1 MRDFVTLRVTD
12 SENKKRLFECQDST
26 SETGHRLLVT
36 VAATHSGIV
45 NGNMRFYRPDRMQ
58 DSAPT
63 WCRKGRPAKP
73 VLVRHDKDC
82 DPLGRVLTA
91 KYVDESYKYASALSR
106 LKNTLFYDSK
116 AGRMDLY
123 KSVDYVLSNL
133 QSNSSYAGLG
143 YCELGLSITN
153 PDAIRKVQDEE
164 YLTVSVGFDTDSAIC
179 SACHTDWA
187 VDDKCEHRLGSKVD
201 GKHVFL
207 ITGNFDYE
215 ELSFVNLP
223 ADPFGAVTNKQAAA
237 AIKDSIATRA
247 YFLGMSL
254 RDQTQLGVYLEDS
267 LEDLGL
273 ELDITPMVEE
283 PMQPKTL
290 DQISAELKSDSLTK
304 PQALELR
311 SLLEA
316 FQGAD
321 AKETA
326 RAKRALSTICAIICK
341 NDWAD
346 DASTVTSEQVAE
358 RIAGIDAV
366 LATLSPDARIAYVA
380 RVETEAAAFGLEFA
394 PPNLDAIE
402 TEEVWNLDELTGDD
416 RTFFNRTEDE
426 LYDDLAANLPADSG
440 TDAKISTEAR
450 KKMKSSTFCGPN
462 RSFPVSDCAHVTAAR
477 RLIGTAKLSDATK
490 SRILGCV
497 SRKAKAMGCGG
508 KDTDITAAPLA
519 DAVTAPAA
527 DTTVRDLIQ
536 GFFDQEAA
544 YFATHGNDAEKAEPK
559 IDHVKVLGCLENL
572 HKAYNETPEHHKH
585 LIRYC
590 TSAML
595 EHWAAGGQLDYYKNR
610 IAEEGKGTD
619 AVVSRCEYD
628 ALTES
633 VGKYE
638 AQVRKLT
645 DSNKALL
652 ETSKDL
658 TRKQRVQMATSLVLV
673 QALTD
678 SAYAGKTADEL
689 KQEIESKSQRTLISL
704 SDALTDAREK
714 LPAAIKL
721 AASGKPS
728 EVVKEVSDKASIKDS
743 TERAEETPEPRG
755 DGSLEAPMGRLMDL
769 RERRILDSQLRYEH
783 AKQAK

>member
-1 MRDFVTLRVTD
+1 MRDFATFKVTG

-91 KYVDESYKYASALSR
+91 KYVDESYKYASAFSR

-116 AGRMDLY
+116 SGRMDLY

-133 QSNSSYAGLG
+133 QNNSSYSGLG

-201 GKHVFL
+201 GKQVFL

-223 ADPFGAVTNKQAAA
+223 ADPFGTVTNKQAAA
-237 AIKDSIATRA
+237 AIRDSIATRA

-254 RDQTQLGVYLEDS
+254 HDQTQLGVYLEDS

-273 ELDITPMVEE
+273 ELDITPLVEE
-283 PMQPKTL
+283 PMESKTL
-290 DQISAELKSDSLTK
+290 DQISSELKSDSLTK

-341 NDWAD
+341 NDWTD
-346 DASTVTSEQVAE
+346 EASTVTSEQVAE

-366 LATLSPDARIAYVA
+366 LATLSPNARVAYVSRIEA
-380 RVETEAAAFGLEFA
+380 EAAAFGLEFT

-402 TEEVWNLDELTGDD
+402 TEEAWNLDELSEDD

-426 LYDDLAANLPADSG
+426 LYNDLADNLPAESG

-450 KKMKSSTFCGPN
+450 KKMKSGTFCGPN
-462 RSFPVSDCAHVTAAR
+462 RSFPVNDCAHVTAAR

-490 SRILGCV
+490 SRILSCV
-497 SRKAKAMGCGG
+497 SRKAKALGCGG
-508 KDTDITAAPLA
+508 KDEAGVSAPLT
-519 DAVTAPAA
+519 DAATSVAGAA
-527 DTTVRDLIQ
+527 ISDVIRSL
-536 GFFDQEAA
+536 FDQEVA
-544 YFATHGNDAEKAEPK
+544 YFSVHGTDAEKAEPK

-610 IAEEGKGTD
+610 IAEEGKGHD
-619 AVVSRCEYD
+619 ALVSRREYD

-638 AQVRKLT
+638 AQVKRLT
-645 DSNKALL
+645 DSNKVLL
-652 ETSKDL
+652 DTSKDL
-658 TRKQRVQMATSLVLV
+658 TRKQRMQIATSLVLV

-678 SAYAGKTADEL
+678 SAYAGKTASEL

-704 SDALTDAREK
+704 SDALTDAKEK
-714 LPAAIKL
+714 LPAALKL
-721 AASGKPS
+721 ATSGKPS

-743 TERAEETPEPRG
+743 TERAEETPESRG
-755 DGSLEAPMGRLMDL
+755 NGSLEAPMGRLMDL